1 MAFIQR
7 IMQFIKKG
15 LFVTACIV
23 GFVACDPEENN
34 GSVRPLPNT
43 EPTNVLSRAIYATE
57 LQLDPHFVRISAEAG
72 VVRDLFLGL
81 MAFDPKGQIQNAVAK
96 EWFSEDGKNWLFIL
110 DENAKWSNDQ
120 AVTSADFV
128 ASWQRLSDPK
138 NASPLAHYLVYMG
151 IVNSRAVLAGELPPD
166 ALGVKALNP
175 YTLQVQLEKANY
187 QLPKMLAH
195 SALLP
200 TYLGQ
205 KPNSTDLVS
214 NGSYRVEH
222 LEKNLLQ
229 LKARDKNTPFQVVQY
244 HLITSVQNP
253 SRFDIIENPLENY
266 HQHEKRFA
274 RLCNYFYEFNF
285 NDPLFAQ
292 KPIRQAVRAMISP
305 IEISKG
311 NGIPSHLMIPKQLF
325 SEMGHSLSHTNVEQ
339 LLNEQGIHSGNPLK
353 LTLSYD
359 RQGQHS
365 QIAERIVRAL
375 GQSELFRVQL
385 QAVSWEELLAKREH
399 KDFQLIRSGWCADYP
414 DPVLFLTQF
423 HSQSPDNKSSYSNAK
438 VDELLLQLQ
447 EQPLDTAKRQ
457 RIIATI
463 AHQLEEDVAI
473 LPLFQYQRRMSIAP
487 TIQGFDEQNASETIY
502 SKDLT
507 RQYHKDK

>member
-1 MAFIQR
+1 MASIQR
-7 IMQFIKKG
+7 IMQFIKKV

-23 GFVACDPEENN
+23 GFVACDLEDSPSNVPFQAVE
-34 GSVRPLPNT
+34 S
-43 EPTNVLSRAIYATE
+43 TNVLNRAIYSAH
-57 LQLDPHFVRISAEAG
+57 LQLDPHFAKVSADAAP
-72 VVRDLFLGL
+72 VRDLFLGL
-81 MAFDPKGQIQNAVAK
+81 MAFDSKGQIQNAVAK
-96 EWFSEDGKNWLFIL
+96 EWFSDDGKNWLFIL
-110 DENAKWSNDQ
+110 DDKAKWSNDQ

-138 NASPLAHYLVYMG
+138 NASPLAHYLIYMG
-151 IVNSRAVLAGELPPD
+151 IVNSRAVLAGELSPES
-166 ALGVKALNP
+166 LGIKALNSH
-175 YTLQVQLEKANY
+175 TLQIQLEKANY
-187 QLPKMLAH
+187 QLPNMLAH

-205 KPNSTDLVS
+205 KPNSKDLVS
-214 NGSYRVEH
+214 NGSYRIEH

-244 HLITSVQNP
+244 HLITTAQNP
-253 SRFDIIENPLENY
+253 SRFDIVENPLESY
-266 HQHEKRFA
+266 HQHEKHFA

-305 IEISKG
+305 MEISKG
-311 NGIPSHLMIPKQLF
+311 NGKPTHLAIPKQLF
-325 SEMGHSLSHTNVEQ
+325 NEMEHSLSHTNVEQ
-339 LLNEQGIHSGNPLK
+339 LLNEQGVHPTNPLK
-353 LTLSYD
+353 LTISYD
-359 RQGQHS
+359 NQGKHS
-365 QIAERIVRAL
+365 HIAERIARAL
-375 GQSELFRVQL
+375 GQSDLFRVQL
-385 QAVSWEELLAKREH
+385 QAVTWEELLAKREQQ
-399 KDFQLIRSGWCADYP
+399 DFQLIRSGWCADYP

-423 HSQSPDNKSSYSNAK
+423 HSQSPDNKSSYNNAK

-447 EQPLDTAKRQ
+447 EQPLDTAQRQ

-463 AHQLEEDVAI
+463 AHKLEEDVAI